1 MIYQTVN
8 SFVKMDYK
16 RLFQFFSLAYL
27 ISWIIWLPLYLPAFG
42 IQGIPQLP
50 YHHAIGAFGPLIA
63 GIVFSFKDGPEPFRN
78 LINRMFNIKGRILCI
93 VTATFAP
100 FLILVIALFIH
111 SFSND
116 SAFTTKN
123 IGRSAEFPEFT
134 IITFFLYNF
143 LTFGYGEETGWR
155 GYALPMLQRKFN
167 PFMASVILT
176 VGWAIWHWPLF
187 LYRPGY
193 TEMGLAGIVGWTM
206 SLLTGSILLTWMY
219 NRSKSILV
227 CAVFHATIDIVFTSA
242 EVDPSAMNTIGVI
255 VTIWGLTTLLIFRKD
270 FFTGYYIDPVK

>member
-1 MIYQTVN
+1 
-8 SFVKMDYK
+8 MDYK
-16 RLFQFFSLAYL
+16 RLLQFFGLAYL
-27 ISWIIWLPLYLPAFG
+27 ISWIIWLPLYLPVFG
-42 IQGIPQLP
+42 INGFPQLP
-50 YHHAIGAFGPLIA
+50 YHHALGAFGPLIS
-63 GIVFSFKDGPEPFRN
+63 GIFFSYKDNKEPFRN
-78 LINRMFNIKGRILCI
+78 MINKMFSIKGRIVCI
-93 VTATFAP
+93 ITATFAP

-116 SAFTTKN
+116 SAFTIKS

-134 IITFFLYNF
+134 VISFFLYNF

-167 PFMASVILT
+167 PFTASLILT
-176 VGWAIWHWPLF
+176 IGWAIWHWPLF

-193 TEMGLAGIVGWTM
+193 TEMDIAGIAGWIM

-227 CAVFHATIDIVFTSA
+227 CAIFHATIDIVFTSTG
-242 EVDPSAMNTIGVI
+242 VDPEVMTTVGVI
-255 VTIWGLTTLLIFRKD
+255 VTIWGLTTLLIFKKD
-270 FFTGYYIDPVK
+270 FFIRQYIDPIK